1 VRAAQ
6 DTGGVALEEPFVR
19 LDLLEREAE
28 LTAVAALLDTG
39 APSLRGRLL
48 TLEGPPGIGKT
59 SLLQET
65 RRRAQRA
72 GLDVLG
78 ARGSELEA
86 SFSFGVVRQLFEPF
100 VAQLP
105 ESERAELLTG
115 AAELATP
122 LFEPMQLANEGPPE
136 VSLAMLHG
144 LYWLTANASA
154 RRPLLIAVDDL
165 HWCDPPSLRWLA
177 YLLPRLEGLDVAL
190 VVTLRSSEPGEDPAL
205 VGQIVSD
212 PLATVLRPAPLT
224 AEAVARLARETLS
237 PDAEEDFSLAC
248 FEATGGNPLLVHELL
263 NAVVAEGLD
272 PLADNVP
279 ALGELA
285 PLAGWRAVSVRLS
298 RLPPEAT
305 RLAQAVAILGDDAD
319 PHQAAELA
327 DLDEQAASVATAA
340 LVRVDILQP
349 SAPLA
354 FVHQLM
360 RGAVYEA
367 LTPHER
373 DRGHAR
379 AAHLLLA
386 AEVEPD
392 RVAAHLLRV
401 PPAGDPRVVTV
412 LREAAKAASCRGAS
426 ESAVTYLRRAL
437 AEPPTPEERG
447 EVLLQLGYA
456 EALVN
461 GEAAVEHL
469 TEAHELV
476 SDPVRRAK
484 AALMLGRQLFFLR
497 VDESV
502 TVFTDALAELDGA
515 EPELA
520 RILESGLI
528 TNALFEPSLYPEARR
543 RLDAVRRS
551 PVNGSL
557 SEKMLLA
564 LLAFHD
570 ARANVPAS
578 AAVGLARRALAD
590 RTLLPWE
597 VSSGPFI
604 LASIVLALADRDE
617 AMAMYDAAVAD
628 AHRRG
633 SIIAFAAA
641 KAHRAEMFVY
651 RGDLAEAEVEGR
663 EALAAC
669 DTWGMA
675 AAFPPL
681 LAAFLSETLMEQ
693 GRLDE
698 AESILARGG
707 FGEAPPGTVRPEYF
721 LDRRARFRLLSGD
734 LTGGLE
740 EMLAA
745 GSRFEAVGGRNPAF
759 MPWRSQAALAL
770 LQLGDRDEAGRLA
783 DEEVALARTWGAPRA
798 LGAALRAAGLVR
810 GGNEGLAL
818 LEEAVAVLAESPAK
832 LEHAKARTEL
842 GAALRRANRRS
853 AAREHLRRAVELA
866 SLCGA
871 VPLVSRAE
879 AELLATGAR
888 PRRVALS
895 GLESLTPSERRVAEM
910 ASEGPTNREIA
921 QALFVTPK
929 TVEVHLS
936 SVYRKLGISSRGQ
949 LANALSARRAA

>member
-1 VRAAQ
+1 VRAAR
-6 DTGGVALEEPFVR
+6 DNGGVALQDPFVR

-28 LTAVAALLDTG
+28 LTAVAALLDPG
-39 APSLRGRLL
+39 APSVRGRLL

-65 RRRAQRA
+65 RRQAQEA
-72 GLDVLG
+72 GMQVLG

-105 ESERAELLTG
+105 EADLAELLTG

-154 RRPLLIAVDDL
+154 RRPLLITVDDL

-190 VVTLRSSEPGEDPAL
+190 IVTLRSSEPGEDPAL

-212 PLATVLRPAPLT
+212 PLGTVLRPAPLT

-237 PDAEEDFSLAC
+237 ADTDADFSLAC

-263 NAVVAEGLD
+263 NAVGAEGLD

-279 ALGELA
+279 ALHDLA
-285 PLAGWRAVSVRLS
+285 PLAGWRAVSMRLS

-327 DLDEQAASVATAA
+327 ELDEQAASAATAA

-373 DRGHAR
+373 DSGHAR

-386 AEVEPD
+386 GGVEPD
-392 RVAAHLLRV
+392 RVAAHFLRV
-401 PPAGDPRVVTV
+401 PPANDARVVAV
-412 LREAAKAASCRGAS
+412 LREAARNASCRGAAD
-426 ESAVTYLRRAL
+426 SAVTYLRRAL
-437 AEPPTPEERG
+437 AEPPSAEERG

-461 GEAAVEHL
+461 GQSAIEHL
-469 TEAHELV
+469 TEARELIE
-476 SDPVRRAK
+476 DPVRRAK
-484 AALMLGRQLFFLR
+484 AAAMLGRQLFFFH
-497 VDESV
+497 VDKSM
-502 TVFTDALAELDGA
+502 TVFTQALAELDGA
-515 EPELA
+515 EPELE
-520 RILESGLI
+520 RVLEAGLI
-528 TNALFEPSLYPEARR
+528 MNALFEPTLYEEARL
-543 RLDAVRRS
+543 RLEPVRS
-551 PVNGSL
+551 APAATTVP
-557 SEKMLLA
+557 EKMLLA
-564 LLAFHD
+564 LLAYHD
-570 ARANVPAS
+570 ARTNVPAS

-590 RTLLPWE
+590 QTLLPWE

-604 LASIVLALADRDE
+604 LASMVLALADRDE
-617 AMAMYDAAVAD
+617 AFGTYDAAVAD

-675 AAFPPL
+675 ATFPARL
-681 LAAFLSETLMEQ
+681 SAFLADALMEQ
-693 GRLDE
+693 GRLED
-698 AESILARGG
+698 AESVLARGG
-707 FGEAPPGTVRPEYF
+707 FGEAPRGTVHADYF
-721 LDRRARFRLLSGD
+721 LDRRARFRMLRGD

-770 LQLGDRDEAGRLA
+770 LQLGDRDEAGRLSF
-783 DEEVALARTWGAPRA
+783 EEVGLARTWGAPRA
-798 LGAALRAAGLVR
+798 LGAALRVAGLVE
-810 GGNEGLAL
+810 GGKEGLVL

-871 VPLVSRAE
+871 APLVSRAE
-879 AELLATGAR
+879 TELLATGAR

-910 ASEGPTNREIA
+910 AAAGPTNREIA

-949 LANALSARRAA
+949 LANALSAPRAA